1 MNRTTPYSARYSG
14 WFKDDV
20 TPALKLY
27 LNGALVFT
35 ASGNDLT
42 CADVLTVTGT
52 TLLTGVPTVAA
63 AYALPVVDGA
73 NGEQLSTDGSAAVT
87 WAAD

>member
-1 MNRTTPYSARYSG
+1 MNRTTPYSARYTG
-14 WFKDDV
+14 WFKDDL

-27 LNGALVFT
+27 LGGALVFT
-35 ASGNDLT
+35 LSGNDLT

-52 TLLTGVPTVAA
+52 ANLIGVPTVAA
-63 AYALPVVDGA
+63 EYALPVVDGG
-73 NGEQLSTDGSAAVT
+73 NGEQLSTNGADVVT